1 MASGSFKTGW
11 GQYTKTYDLIVEWSS
26 AANIAANTSTVT
38 AVIKFYCPYTCDMG
52 QRYSNIVTIN
62 GVQYMYDSPAINT
75 KGGETI
81 TLATIRSNPI
91 AHNADGSK
99 SVAISAQ
106 FRFNASLSGVQYG
119 IQTASNTVALDNI
132 PRAATLTAAPNFNDI
147 DNPTISYSN
156 PAGNAVTE
164 LKACISFDGSADDIP
179 FRDIPKTGT
188 SYTFTLT
195 DAERQKIYAKTPN
208 AKSLSV
214 VFSLATNIG
223 GQWHYSKLWRTVNIV
238 NAEPSVNPEIYD
250 ADESIVALTHS
261 NKSLIPNYSDIY
273 YNLNAVAKKGATI
286 KSYKVWDNENTKTTA
301 TGTFTNIKGW
311 KVNYEVID
319 SRGNKTTGSTTQST
333 IIYKELSCSIKGEL
347 TTDGVLTMNMNGDF
361 WFGFFGYIANSI
373 KLEYR
378 IKSDNVWGNWVRVN
392 ETTAEIASSNTHTYA
407 ATVIKEG
414 LDYRKTYTIQARA
427 TDALNVV
434 YSTEQTILSYPLFD
448 WGAND
453 FNFNVPVSFNGV
465 PMTDFIVEQGFS
477 NDWFYRKWNSGIGE
491 CWRLYY
497 GKVNASQTNY
507 NGYYYSP
514 TITVP
519 YPFTF
524 TNYPCLQANGGSS
537 ANMNF
542 VRVFGQYEDAA
553 SFVVCGHAADATN
566 TDITVNLYAIGKW
579 K

>member
-26 AANIAANTSTVT
+26 AANIPANTSTVT

-75 KGGETI
+75 KGNETI

-119 IQTASNTVALDNI
+119 VQTASNTVALDNI

-223 GQWHYSKLWRTVNIV
+223 GQWHYSKLWRTVSIV
-238 NAEPSVNPEIYD
+238 NAEPTVNPVSYD
-250 ADESIVALTHS
+250 TDANIVALKG
-261 NKSLIPNYSDIY
+261 NDKSIMVHYSDWY
-273 YNLNAVAKKGATI
+273 YNLNAQAQKGATI
-286 KSYKVWDNENTKTTA
+286 QSISVTDKLTTKNTGA
-301 TGTFTNIKGW
+301 GTFID
-311 KVNYEVID
+311 VNYGVLFYEVID
-319 SRGNKTTGSTTQST
+319 SRG
-333 IIYKELSCSIKGEL
+333 YKKSGAITLPSFTYTELTCNISGEL
-347 TTDGVLTMNMNGDF
+347 NALGDLDIEINGNSFNGRFAASSDSYNTLT
-361 WFGFFGYIANSI
+361 
-373 KLEYR
+373 LEYR
-378 IKSDNVWGNWVRVN
+378 WKTAGGAYSDWIKTGAITSIEHKYRGEV
-392 ETTAEIASSNTHTYA
+392 
-407 ATVIKEG
+407 KLEG
-414 LDYRKTYTIQARA
+414 LGYRNSYVIQARI
-427 TDALNVV
+427 TDKIKTV

-465 PMTDFIVEQGFS
+465 PMADFIVEQGFS

-566 TDITVNLYAIGKW
+566 TDITVNLYAIGRW
-579 K
+579 KE